1 MSQVRS
7 RNMNKM
13 AEPKLVKIVLNV
25 GVSEALTDKKI
36 LDAVSEQLGIISGQ
50 KPAIRK
56 AKKSIATFKL
66 REGQPIG
73 VMVTL
78 RGKRMRDFFQKLVT
92 IVFPRVRDFRGVD
105 PAAFDNQGNYTI
117 GFSEQIVFPEIEYA
131 KIDKIRGLS
140 VTIVTTAK
148 NKEEGIKLLT
158 AMGMPFRKN
167 G

>member
-1 MSQVRS
+1 
-7 RNMNKM
+7 MNKM

-25 GVSEALTDKKI
+25 GVSEALSDKKV

-50 KPAIRK
+50 RPAIRK

-78 RGKRMRDFFQKLVT
+78 RGRRMRDFFQKLVT
-92 IVFPRVRDFRGVD
+92 IVFPRVRDFRGVA
-105 PAAFDNQGNYTI
+105 PESFDDQGNYTI
-117 GFSEQIVFPEIEYA
+117 GFNEQIVFPEIEYA

-148 NKEEGIKLLT
+148 DKEEGVKLLS

>member
-1 MSQVRS
+1 
-7 RNMNKM
+7 M

-25 GVSEALTDKKI
+25 GVSEALTDKKV
-36 LDAVSEQLGIISGQ
+36 LDAVSEQLATISGQ

-56 AKKSIATFKL
+56 ARKSIATFKL

-78 RGKRMRDFFQKLVT
+78 RGKRMRDFFQKLVA
-92 IVFPRVRDFRGVD
+92 IVFPRVRDFRGVS
-105 PAAFDNQGNYTI
+105 PESFDDSGNYSI

-131 KIDKIRGLS
+131 KIDKIRGLE

-148 NKEEGIKLLT
+148 TKDEGIKLLT
-158 AMGMPFRKN
+158 ALGMPFSKN